1 MAKLDQI
8 LLKTSIE
15 SQEDLIKT
23 MLGTNPNSQG
33 LTAVEVGEL
42 IIRRDTSQPGIV
54 ELWTLDASGEPT
66 QASVSIEG
74 LIPPFDP
81 ADLDIATLDNIGDV
95 DYEDGNPDGLSPAN
109 AGWVLTWDGQK
120 WVVRPQAALE
130 FDGGVIPSLNYI
142 GDVNYSHYADGFP
155 RAQDP
160 GKFLPSQHDVLWWE
174 YNYNTSQYEWAP
186 IPFRLEYLQDV
197 QMGGPTLP
205 GTQNTWLVLNST
217 RYKAITFGNGKRGIW
232 DQGTGGLKMGS
243 SNNYLANS
251 GSGNW
256 TLTMEHGLKI
266 DFRDAGSGSSSG
278 AITSGIYYDEASFP
292 TLPPTPF
299 HLATIK
305 HVREDFVTHSIG
317 ELIDVNTAGVL
328 QGQVLVWNSLTGFW
342 EPGTGPAPDF
352 SAGSIADLA
361 DVELENPQDGQQL
374 VFRLSDRKWVNDNTR
389 MADLEWDYCE
399 SYDSDKYPDTYCKPC
414 NEANA
419 GRIITYNN
427 VPRVCLFK
435 RRRTDETFNSTWGY
449 IRLLIDGWDSY
460 GTAENRPNVGPYER
474 NDPLSQVAYEGQ
486 LGNLYNVSTADAFPD
501 ATIVYDWATSS
512 FKMGY
517 PALDLSEDSIGS
529 LGDVCAE
536 NAGIGYGLLWNGD
549 CWQSSSLEQKIRLD
563 DLQDVQFGELGI
575 TNDKLVAAFTLVDGE
590 IKSDLRAEED
600 LSPSLAVS
608 TPKTDAQLGT
618 CIQKPN
624 AFGGGP
630 PGGPYVNSSLQ
641 FDVAS
646 NWTLP
651 QKLDNYVRWN
661 HDGSW
666 QTVDGDGCIEIWFY
680 PYTLLDNRTILRKE
694 ARQAQAGGYVLR
706 INENGSLYFS
716 VTGAEGKSGFSI
728 ISPTNF
734 VSMNNWHHVA
744 CTREGNINRLYLDGD
759 LIGSKESVASWTG
772 DGMFTLGRNDLD
784 DNNTL
789 THDFFRGYMC
799 DLRVTKGRPKYNGVT
814 YTLPVSI
821 EKELIDTTPQAGDF
835 LSYNGTVW
843 TNVAGVTA
851 DITSNSITELADVDT
866 TSRNPEN
873 GDALVWTGEK
883 WEPGIPGI
891 GATWSLDDMA
901 DVSTNYQAGL
911 PWVRFDQAEALIF
924 SNTFISERDNSYIS
938 HNRGEGTRIQFV
950 DGSYTCDIYDPASD
964 GPYSA
969 SHHTYFEARRF
980 GQNHIR
986 GIETILKNVYGNCT
1000 FPSKSFH
1007 TAALRYDAVPGTG
1020 TGQGGAAIATPTF
1033 VPAVANN
1040 VALIDYYLNSGHFG
1054 SLSDVTLAGAIN
1066 GMALIYKDG
1075 QWVPS
1080 FDIAADISEN
1090 SINDLGDVS
1099 VAGVEAG
1106 QVLTYDEQCACWV
1119 PDKKAADLDQFPE
1132 FGNVPL
1138 TYYTPH
1144 ALSYLKNARVNN
1156 NGSPG
1161 QDATPSGEPQ
1171 GINQNNIFDL
1181 KPTGYR
1187 GIRFYSGDAG
1197 KGDGHAGISCVI
1209 NNNSET
1215 SVVLY
1220 NNSDGYAT
1228 SLEIEKNYF
1237 RFAMRYTSN
1246 VESVYFGPGLRATY
1260 EDIRDWDDY
1269 NSGDLIPKQSLIE
1282 ELDYRN
1288 ANLDFSLY
1296 SIDELS
1302 DVDSTGKGQGWA
1314 LTWDIESAMWL
1325 ATDGVAANLLLSS
1338 IGELRDVDKES
1349 NSDTQTNDGW
1359 LTFDVGMF
1367 ETTRPWKT
1375 GGGIELPNQAQDASF
1390 KWSTEFEGC
1399 PLIINEQVPELS
1411 VWQRWE
1417 SDRITV
1423 KANQGQVYTTHPA
1436 LGDYTIPS
1444 WYQVKQQIVKQQ
1456 TDFTALFLLEGN
1468 QLKESMYD
1476 WPLDWQVTTSPN
1488 PAYFSKFEG
1497 QWSYSFSRSVQ
1508 DKVQWTAANGCP
1520 QSWPI
1525 QKVFSF
1531 EFWFYTDET
1540 AVNTTGGHE
1549 LLLGPVLG
1557 HDNTNTSLARGIQ
1570 IAIRGNNR
1578 NRVWA
1583 TSRRAY
1589 ATSAA
1594 PSDTYAEGDILQNQ
1608 WNHIYLA
1615 QEGEGRFAL
1624 FVNGVVAGRWI
1635 DSSAVIMN
1643 GGISIGGR
1651 NIGQISENTYATAFI
1666 DDLRITDGWLPYP
1679 AEEDSVPVPVE
1690 PLTGAAWTYKFG
1702 TLDQLTDVQ
1711 GTDDAINGQALIY
1724 NGIDDVWE
1732 PGDAPGYDIS
1742 ANSIGEFVDVDTS
1755 NSVADQ
1761 DDVLRWNADTDV
1773 WERSKVDGL
1782 GGIRPLNAR
1791 SASPGAV
1798 PQAGTIYAG
1807 ELFLN
1812 MADRKLWALDDAGQ
1826 PFVFANGDLEDKINE
1841 IDRVVGGNF

>member
-1 MAKLDQI
+1 
-8 LLKTSIE
+8 
-15 SQEDLIKT
+15 
-23 MLGTNPNSQG
+23 MLGTNPNSEG
-33 LTAVEVGEL
+33 LTQVEVGEL
-42 IIRRDTSQPGIV
+42 IIRRDTATPGIV
-54 ELWTLDASGEPT
+54 ELWTLDADGEPA

-74 LIPPFDP
+74 LIPDFDP
-81 ADLDIATLDNIGDV
+81 QDLDIATLDNIGDV
-95 DYEDGNPDGLSPAN
+95 DYKDGNPDGLSPGN

-142 GDVNYSHYADGFP
+142 GDVNYSHYSDGFP
-155 RAQDP
+155 RPQDP
-160 GKFLPSQHDVLWWE
+160 GKFVPSQHDVLWWE
-174 YNYNTSQYEWAP
+174 YNYNTSKYEWAP

-197 QMGGPTLP
+197 QLGGPGLP
-205 GTQNTWLVLNST
+205 GTEENWLVLNST
-217 RYKAITFGNGKRGIW
+217 NYKALTFGNGQRGIW
-232 DQGTGGLKMGS
+232 DKGS
-243 SNNYLANS
+243 
-251 GSGNW
+251 
-256 TLTMEHGLKI
+256 GLKI
-266 DFRDAGSGSSSG
+266 GSKNSSLENYNGRWDWYLDKEVVIKYRSAATGSATGQISSG
-278 AITSGIYYDEASFP
+278 LRYDATSFP
-292 TLPPTPF
+292 SEPPTEY

-305 HVREDFVTHSIG
+305 HVRDDFTTHSIG

-352 SAGSIADLA
+352 SAGSISELA
-361 DVELENPQDGQQL
+361 DVELENPQDKQQL
-374 VFRLSDRKWVNDNTR
+374 RFRLSDRKWINDNSRLT
-389 MADLEWDYCE
+389 DLEWDYCD
-399 SYDSDKYPDTYCKPC
+399 SYDEDKYPDSYCKPC
-414 NEANA
+414 DAENA
-419 GRIITYNN
+419 GRIITFNN
-427 VPRVCLFK
+427 IPKICLFK
-435 RRRTDETFNSTWGY
+435 RRKTSESYNSVWGY
-449 IRLLIDGWDSY
+449 IRLLIDGYNSF
-460 GTAENRPNVGPYER
+460 GTAENRPATGGQARTDPIATVGYTG
-474 NDPLSQVAYEGQ
+474 L
-486 LGNLYNVSTADAFPD
+486 LGSLENVSTADAFPN
-501 ATIVYDWATSS
+501 ATIIYNWATSS
-512 FKMGY
+512 FVMGY
-517 PALDLSEDSIGS
+517 PALDLSTDSIGE
-529 LGDVCAE
+529 LGDVCAI
-536 NAGIGYGLLWNGD
+536 NAGIGYGLIWNGD
-549 CWQSSSLEQKIRLD
+549 CWEASSLEQKIRLD

-590 IKSDLRAEED
+590 IKSDLRAEQD
-600 LSPSLAVS
+600 LSASLAVS
-608 TPKTDAQLGT
+608 VPKSDAQLGT
-618 CIQKPN
+618 TTKRP
-624 AFGGGP
+624 GGGTGGP

-641 FDVAS
+641 FDVSS

-694 ARQAQAGGYVLR
+694 ARQAQAGGYILR

-728 ISPTNF
+728 TSPTNF

-759 LIGSKESVASWTG
+759 LVGSKESVASWTG

-789 THDFFRGYMC
+789 THDFFRGFMC
-799 DLRVTKGRPKYNGVT
+799 DLRVTKGRPKYNGTT

-866 TSRNPEN
+866 TSRNPDQ
-873 GDALVWTGEK
+873 GDALVWTGEQ

-891 GATWSLDDMA
+891 GATWALDDMS

-911 PWVRFDQAEALIF
+911 PWVRLDQAEALIF
-924 SNTFISERDNSYIS
+924 SNTFIEERDNSYIS
-938 HNRGEGTRIQFV
+938 HVQGEATRLQFV
-950 DGSYTCDIYDPASD
+950 DGSFTCDPFDPTSD
-964 GPYSA
+964 GPYSS
-969 SHHTYFEARRF
+969 SHYTYFEARRF
-980 GQNHIR
+980 GQNSIR
-986 GIETILKNVYGNCT
+986 GIETILKNKYSNCT
-1000 FPSKSFH
+1000 FPTKSFH
-1007 TAALRYDAVPGTG
+1007 TAALKYDAVPGTG
-1020 TGQGGAAIATPTF
+1020 DGDGGAGITTPEF
-1033 VPAVANN
+1033 VPSVGNN
-1040 VALIDYYLNSGHFG
+1040 VALINHYLNSGNFG
-1054 SLSDVTLAGAIN
+1054 ALSDVTLAGAIN
-1066 GMALIYKDG
+1066 GMALIYRDG

-1080 FDIAADISEN
+1080 SDIAADISEN
-1090 SINDLGDVS
+1090 SIDDLGDVD
-1099 VAGVEAG
+1099 VAGATEG
-1106 QVLTYDEQCACWV
+1106 QVLTFDEACACWV

-1132 FGNVPL
+1132 FGNIQL
-1138 TYYTPH
+1138 SYTQPM
-1144 ALSYLKNARVNN
+1144 LLDYLKNARASNGNN
-1156 NGSPG
+1156 PG
-1161 QDATPSGEPQ
+1161 QNANPNSGLQ
-1171 GINQNNIFDL
+1171 GVNQDNLFDL

-1187 GIRFYSGDAG
+1187 GIRFYSGDSN
-1197 KGDGHAGISCVI
+1197 KGSAHAGISNVI
-1209 NNNSET
+1209 NNDGTT
-1215 SVVLY
+1215 STVLY
-1220 NNSDGYAT
+1220 NNGRGEAV
-1228 SLEIEKNYF
+1228 SLEINADYF
-1237 RFAMRYTSN
+1237 RFASRYTTD
-1246 VESVYFGPGLRATY
+1246 VEGIYLGPGYKVIY
-1260 EDIRDWDDY
+1260 EDVRSWENY
-1269 NSGDLIPKQSLIE
+1269 SSGDLIPKSALIGELNYRE
-1282 ELDYRN
+1282 E
-1288 ANLDFSLY
+1288 NLDLSIY
-1296 SIDELS
+1296 SVDDLG

-1314 LTWDIESAMWL
+1314 LTWDIESGKWL
-1325 ATDGVAANLLLSS
+1325 ATQGVAANLLLSS
-1338 IGELRDVDKES
+1338 IGELKDVEKQS
-1349 NSDTQTNDGW
+1349 NSDTETNDGW
-1359 LTFDVGMF
+1359 LTFDVGGI
-1367 ETTRPWKT
+1367 ETSRPWEV
-1375 GGGIELPNQAQDASF
+1375 GGGMTLPNQVKDARF
-1390 KWSTEFEGC
+1390 GWSEVIDGV
-1399 PLIINEQVPELS
+1399 PLIINNQVPDLN

-1417 SDRITV
+1417 SDRITI
-1423 KANQGQVYTTHPA
+1423 KANQGQIYTTHPA
-1436 LGDYTIPS
+1436 LGDLTIPS

-1468 QLKESMYD
+1468 QLKESIYD
-1476 WPLDWQVTTSPN
+1476 WPLDWQVTTAPN

-1497 QWSYSFSRSVQ
+1497 QWSYSFSRNVQ
-1508 DKVQWTAANGCP
+1508 DKVFWSAANGCP
-1520 QSWPI
+1520 QEWPV
-1525 QKVFSF
+1525 QKVYSF

-1549 LLLGPVLG
+1549 LLMGPVLG
-1557 HDNTNTSLARGIQ
+1557 ADNTNTNLAKGIQ

-1589 ATSAA
+1589 ASQAG
-1594 PSDTYAEGDILQNQ
+1594 PIDGGQYAEGDILLNQ
-1608 WNHIYLA
+1608 WNHVYLA

-1624 FVNGVVAGRWI
+1624 FLNGVLAGRWT
-1635 DSSAVIMN
+1635 DSTAPIMN

-1651 NIGQISENTYATAFI
+1651 NIGSISENSYFTGFI
-1666 DDLRITDGWLPYP
+1666 DDFRITDGWVPYP
-1679 AEEDSVPVPVE
+1679 VEEETVPVPVE

-1702 TLDQLTDVQ
+1702 TLDQLTDVR

-1742 ANSIGEFVDVDTS
+1742 ANSINEFVDVDTD
-1755 NSVADQ
+1755 NSTPDQ

-1791 SASPGAV
+1791 TASPGAV

-1841 IDRVVGGNF
+1841 IDRVVGGDF